1 MKNVLITTDFND
13 LSLNACLKFCKFMFK
28 DSDTNYSLLH
38 VSEEIGFF
46 GRLLGQQEVEEEVQ
60 RLHFTELK
68 KNIKTL
74 YGLDITPYIRKGHIA
89 DEINKFIKEQSI
101 DLLVVGTSNT
111 GLNTIGANTHKL
123 IRTTEIPIMTIAVTA
138 DPKPIKNILLP
149 IELNLSSRQKV
160 PIAIQW
166 AKNYNA
172 QVTIIIGS
180 WDGIEVEQR
189 RRLEYTATATKEFI
203 QSKGVR
209 CEVVKMPTLTESKD
223 FADEVIK
230 YMNDEK
236 NDVDLCI
243 VMGRDI
249 TTDFAADP
257 RAQDVVRFARVP
269 VVCAP
274 LKKKGVSVSF
284 L

>member
-1 MKNVLITTDFND
+1 MRKILITTDFND
-13 LSLNACLKFCKFMFK
+13 LSLNACLKFCKYMFK

-46 GRLLGQQEVEEEVQ
+46 GKLLGQQEVQEDIQ
-60 RLHFTELK
+60 ILHFAELK

-74 YGLDITPYIRKGHIA
+74 YGLDVTPYISKGRIA
-89 DEINKFIKEQSI
+89 DEINKFIQYNAI

-123 IRTTEIPIMTIAVTA
+123 IRTSEISLMTVAVNIE
-138 DPKPIKNILLP
+138 PKPIKNILLP
-149 IELNLSSRQKV
+149 LELNLSSRQKV
-160 PIAIQW
+160 PNAIKW
-166 AKNYNA
+166 AKEYGA
-172 QVTIIIGS
+172 KITILIGS
-180 WDGIEVEQR
+180 WDGIETDQR
-189 RRLEYTATATKEFI
+189 RRLEYTASATENFI
-203 QSKGVR
+203 LQKGVECKIVR
-209 CEVVKMPTLTESKD
+209 MPTLAQSKD
-223 FADEVIK
+223 FADEVIR

-236 NDVDLCI
+236 NDVDLCM

-257 RAQDVVRFARVP
+257 RAQDVVRFAKVP
-269 VVCAP
+269 VICIP
-274 LKKKGVSVSF
+274 LKKSGMNAAF